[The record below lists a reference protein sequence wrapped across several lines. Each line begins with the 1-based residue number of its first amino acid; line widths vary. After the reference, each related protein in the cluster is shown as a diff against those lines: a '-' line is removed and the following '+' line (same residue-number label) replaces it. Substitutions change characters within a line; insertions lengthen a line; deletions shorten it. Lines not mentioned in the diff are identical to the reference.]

1 MKPFSHGAAGGD
13 VGGLRADSSDPLLH
27 RLGNAFRAI
36 VGTDMPGHAAQNEQV
51 REELDDVGFI
61 VSALRKRCV
70 ERYWPRAAQARRS
83 ETDNT

>member
-1 MKPFSHGAAGGD
+1 
-13 VGGLRADSSDPLLH
+13 
-27 RLGNAFRAI
+27 
-36 VGTDMPGHAAQNEQV
+36 MPGHAAQNEQV
-51 REELDDVGFI
+51 REELDDVGGEPCFI

>member
-1 MKPFSHGAAGGD
+1 
-13 VGGLRADSSDPLLH
+13 
-27 RLGNAFRAI
+27 
-36 VGTDMPGHAAQNEQV
+36 MPGHAAQNEQV